1 MTLPLK
7 VTFIGRVD
15 PRKGIE
21 EVVRLFER
29 LTLDKNFECAVY
41 GVVIPN
47 DMEAL
52 TIAQRLRT
60 HPNLHYI
67 EVERKL
73 WTPATDEQVL
83 KLLRETDVFVQPYRT
98 LESTVD
104 TPLLLLEAMAA
115 LCVVLSRPV
124 GDIKEIYGES
134 PFIIYG
140 DSFVDSA
147 MEVLEHLA
155 SAKGMSTLMQER
167 ERLYQHVRSLGCSV
181 TDVTARFLE
190 GLGVDR
196 ECSYE
201 GW

>member
-1 MTLPLK
+1 
-7 VTFIGRVD
+7 
-15 PRKGIE
+15 
-21 EVVRLFER
+21 
-29 LTLDKNFECAVY
+29 
-41 GVVIPN
+41 
-47 DMEAL
+47 
-52 TIAQRLRT
+52 
-60 HPNLHYI
+60 LHYI